1 MSAEQQDIK
10 RQVANLIR
18 EARKA
23 KGLTQKELG
32 DMIGVAES
40 TFSRFE
46 KGGQN
51 LTLDTLQRISVALGV
66 SLFIDFK

>member
-1 MSAEQQDIK
+1 MPEKEDVKQRVGS
-10 RQVANLIR
+10 LIR

-51 LTLDTLQRISVALGV
+51 LTLDTLQRISDALGV
-66 SLFIDFK
+66 RLLIDFK

>member
-1 MSAEQQDIK
+1 MPEKEDVKQRVGS
-10 RQVANLIR
+10 LIR

-51 LTLDTLQRISVALGV
+51 LTLDTLQRISDALGV
-66 SLFIDFK
+66 RLLIDFM